1 MKKISLLIISFCIIG
16 TIRAQFV
23 PFTFGPK
30 IGINSTASDLK
41 KQNTSNITYSDLKSK
56 PYIGFQGGLFFRFDL
71 PKRFYLQPEVYFA
84 MKGGAFAYTVKPD
97 ANAPIQDASQSIKLN
112 TVDLPILFGWRLINL
127 KSLNMRF
134 CAGPFASYIINK
146 SVKITEGGTDVSPI
160 SSNDV
165 IKDVIWGA
173 QAGVGIDILK
183 LTFDCRYEIGFNN
196 LSKNSTD
203 AFKSNLINITVGW
216 KII

>member
-1 MKKISLLIISFCIIG
+1 MKKTSLLIASLCIFSI
-16 TIRAQFV
+16 IRAQYV

-30 IGINSTASDLK
+30 IGINSNASDLK
-41 KQNTSNITYSDLKSK
+41 KKNTASLTYTNLKSQ
-56 PYIGFQGGLFFRFDL
+56 PYMGFQGGLFFRIDL

-84 MKGGAFAYTVKPD
+84 MKGGEFSYTVKPD
-97 ANAPIQDASQSIKLN
+97 ANAPVQDASQSIKLN

-127 KSLNMRF
+127 KSMNLRI

-146 SVKITEGGTDVSPI
+146 SVKISEGGTDMSPI

-173 QAGVGIDILK
+173 QAGAGIDILK
-183 LTFDCRYEIGFNN
+183 LTLDCRYEIGLNN
-196 LSKNSTD
+196 LSRNSPD
-203 AFKSNLINITVGW
+203 AFKSNLFNVTVGW
-216 KII
+216 KIL